1 MKNFAVK
8 SLVILVAMLLSF
20 AGTASAR
27 ICISDIC
34 IKGNKTTKSSIIL
47 REIPVKPGVFLSLE
61 SLQGKVQ
68 KTRENLRNTS
78 LFNDVSVTYEPDT
91 VSDASHLCIL
101 ENNIK
106 NSNTYKYGEEILF
119 YRLVV
124 DVSERWYYW
133 PVVGLK
139 LEERNLSTWLKDMDF
154 NKITFDA
161 GVKIYNVWGL
171 KHKLTLSGKF
181 GFEKGAKLSYED
193 IAFDTK
199 GVHSLSASAYYLY
212 KKTINL
218 DCQDN
223 RPVYIKNERFLDKNV
238 GGTISYMF
246 RPEIRIRHKVSFE
259 YNYKKI
265 NDSVLI
271 WNPNYYYTDRTSSY
285 EMSLRYRYAYDQ
297 RDYVVYPTK
306 GYYIGVHA
314 NATTADKFRFWY
326 GNALID
332 AQYYH
337 PLGKRWYAST
347 ALKFSASFK
356 NRRAYIFDKAIGYD
370 NGNVCGYE
378 AYIIDGQH
386 YVTSNNTLKFLLLP
400 EKTLTL
406 NFLKGMPKF
415 NKIPFTVYTTLSVD
429 MGFAYNKYKSQ
440 GNTLQNSFLMGAALG
455 VDILT
460 YYDIVFNVSYAYN
473 ILNKGSFIFGLKT
486 TIF

>member
-1 MKNFAVK
+1 MKKFAVK
-8 SLVILVAMLLSF
+8 TLVIIISLLFTLSS
-20 AGTASAR
+20 TASAR
-27 ICISDIC
+27 ICISDIS
-34 IKGNKTTKSSIIL
+34 IKGNKTTNTSVIL
-47 REIPVKPGVFLSLE
+47 REIPVKAGVFLSLE
-61 SLQGKVQ
+61 SLQGKVE
-68 KTRENLRNTS
+68 KIRENLRNTS
-78 LFNDVSVTYEPDT
+78 LFNEVSVTYEPDT
-91 VSDASHLCIL
+91 VSCDSHLCIL

-119 YRLVV
+119 YRIVV
-124 DVSERWYYW
+124 DVTERWYYW

-193 IAFDTK
+193 ICFDHK

-218 DCQDN
+218 NCEDN
-223 RPVYIKNERFLDKNV
+223 KPVYIKNERFLDKNV
-238 GGTISYMF
+238 GGTVSYMY
-246 RPEIRIRHKVSFE
+246 RPEIRIRHKVSLE
-259 YNYKKI
+259 YKYKKL
-265 NDSVLI
+265 NDSVLT
-271 WNPNYYYTDRTSSY
+271 WNPNYYYTNKTSSH
-285 EMSLRYRYAYDQ
+285 ELSLKYSYAYDQ

-306 GYYIGVHA
+306 GYYIGVQGNAITA
-314 NATTADKFRFWY
+314 NNFGFWY
-326 GNALID
+326 GNALVD
-332 AQYYH
+332 AQYYV

-347 ALKFSASFK
+347 ALKFSTSFK
-356 NRRAYIFDKAIGYD
+356 NHRAYIFDKAIGYD
-370 NGNVCGYE
+370 NVNICGYE
-378 AYIIDGQH
+378 YYVIDGQH

-400 EKTLTL
+400 EKKITL
-406 NFLKGMPKF
+406 NFLKGLPKF

-429 MGFAYNKYKSQ
+429 MGYAYNKYKSPS
-440 GNTLQNSFLMGAALG
+440 NNLQNSFLMGAALG
-455 VDILT
+455 IDILT

-473 ILNKGSFIFGLKT
+473 ILNKGGVIFGLKT